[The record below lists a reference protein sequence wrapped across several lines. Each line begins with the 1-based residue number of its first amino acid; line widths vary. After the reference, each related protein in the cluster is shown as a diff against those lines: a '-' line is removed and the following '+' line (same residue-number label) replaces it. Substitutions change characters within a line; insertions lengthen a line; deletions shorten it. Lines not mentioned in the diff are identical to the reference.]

1 MPEPV
6 VGGRLQPSDGR
17 VPSTRTLSGCAAGR
31 WAMTT
36 QTHGS
41 ATMQGCATR
50 ASVAM
55 LDACFGTTWAW
66 QPFTK
71 VVAT

>member
-1 MPEPV
+1 M
-6 VGGRLQPSDGR
+6 
-17 VPSTRTLSGCAAGR
+17 TRE
-31 WAMTT
+31 
-36 QTHGS
+36 THGS
-41 ATMQGCATR
+41 ATTQSWATR

>member
-1 MPEPV
+1 
-6 VGGRLQPSDGR
+6 
-17 VPSTRTLSGCAAGR
+17 
-31 WAMTT
+31 MTT